1 MHVCSIRDYLWTCM
15 AVKTWTSDRCCV
27 QLWVN
32 VLWQG
37 QVYRYVWS
45 LRKLT
50 VGQEAIVRSGH
61 GTTDWFKIGKV
72 VIKTIYCHPAN
83 LTYMQIGDGS
93 LVAKSCLTD
102 SYKLMDCS
110 PPGSSVHGVFLAR
123 ILEWVAISLPHLP
136 VPWIEPR
143 SPALWTDFLLLDPLE
158 KRYMMQNARLD
169 ESSLESSFLGEISTI
184 SDMQMIPL

>member
-1 MHVCSIRDYLWTCM
+1 MHVCSISDYLWTCM
-15 AVKTWTSDRCCV
+15 AVRTWTSDRCCV
-27 QLWVN
+27 RLWVN

-83 LTYMQIGDGS
+83 LTFMQIGDGS
-93 LVAKSCLTD
+93 LVAKSCLTLTNPWTVAHQAPL
-102 SYKLMDCS
+102 SMGFSWQEYWSGLPFPS
-110 PPGSSVHGVFLAR
+110 PIFPSHGSNPGLLHCGQIFYCL
-123 ILEWVAISLPHLP
+123 IHQ
-136 VPWIEPR
+136 R
-143 SPALWTDFLLLDPLE
+143 SITSCKMLGWMNQVWNQVCWE
-158 KRYMMQNARLD
+158 KYQQSPICR
-169 ESSLESSFLGEISTI
+169 
-184 SDMQMIPL
+184 